1 VRANSHR
8 SSSASKVDGRA
19 NFRVR
24 SGRREATAG
33 LARTP
38 ARADAP
44 RLCAPTRSSTQA
56 PGSGTAR
63 CHSRRTA
70 TVVCAR
76 RRGPID
82 GHSPHR
88 RTSTRPEARGIID
101 AHQAR
106 SVPFHH
112 QRTCAEADLLRS
124 ADGPGELVPLAPT
137 HRLSPMPCLK
147 VAAQP
152 PQGQQAKPGSCS
164 WPTPERRVLSWTG
177 DAVKPPPGGYSP
189 VN

>member
-1 VRANSHR
+1 MPLTICASNQKGPCKIRCERRGEGEVSRFYFHCSDGGDLILDREGIEVEGSDVLWWALRAAARLMNALPSYDEW
-8 SSSASKVDGRA
+8 SAWTVA
-19 NFRVR
+19 V
-24 SGRREATAG
+24 
-33 LARTP
+33 
-38 ARADAP
+38 
-44 RLCAPTRSSTQA
+44 ST
-56 PGSGTAR
+56 SEVHSLRR
-63 CHSRRTA
+63 CHSQRTA

-124 ADGPGELVPLAPT
+124 ADGRGELVPLAPT
-137 HRLSPMPCLK
+137 HRLSQSSPFGPFHPRS
-147 VAAQP
+147 VA
-152 PQGQQAKPGSCS
+152 
-164 WPTPERRVLSWTG
+164 L
-177 DAVKPPPGGYSP
+177 
-189 VN
+189 